1 MTLRMTIAALTA
13 AAMGIALLAA
23 APSQAQVDPKDAAEA
38 AAAPK
43 APSNAVPAGAKRVQK
58 SASRSLKA
66 ATAPNP
72 AAETAP
78 MIEPSAGK
86 K

>member
-1 MTLRMTIAALTA
+1 MTIAALTA
-13 AAMGIALLAA
+13 TAMGIALLAA
-23 APSQAQVDPKDAAEA
+23 APAKAQTDPKDAAEA

-43 APSNAVPAGAKRVQK
+43 APSNAVPAGAKRAQK
-58 SASRSLKA
+58 SASRSVKA
-66 ATAPNP
+66 VATPSP

-78 MIEPSAGK
+78 MIEPAAGK